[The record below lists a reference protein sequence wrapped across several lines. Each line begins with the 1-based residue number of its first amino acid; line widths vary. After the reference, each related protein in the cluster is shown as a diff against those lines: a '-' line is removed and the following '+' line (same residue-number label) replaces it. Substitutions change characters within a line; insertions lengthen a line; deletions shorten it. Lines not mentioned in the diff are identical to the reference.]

1 MSKQWNLESA
11 VAMNAAHPDTFLIP
25 SARERHNLRVGDYVK
40 ITFSSVNQSTIPER
54 MWVEVVKEGQGRRYV
69 GRLDNEPFYLKGL
82 HLNDMIPFTADHVAS
97 LMPHEEIKEN
107 GYMA

>member
-40 ITFSSVNQSTIPER
+40 ITFSSVDESTIPER
-54 MWVEVVKEGQGRRYV
+54 MWVEVVKVGPGRRYA
-69 GRLDNEPFYLKGL
+69 GRLDNEPFYLTGL
-82 HLNDMIPFTADHVAS
+82 QLHDIIAFKPDHVTSVTLREEMEAS
-97 LMPHEEIKEN
+97 H
-107 GYMA
+107 